1 MGRSSGNRELVGVD
15 LGGATTDVYS
25 VADGNPANAST
36 VIKGLPEPYTKR
48 TVEGDIGMRY
58 SVKGILEAVGE
69 RRLSKIS
76 GINKNRVVE
85 LVSWLEQHTDYIP
98 DNEEME
104 KMVMHLPVQQ

>member
-1 MGRSSGNRELVGVD
+1 
-15 LGGATTDVYS
+15 
-25 VADGNPANAST
+25 
-36 VIKGLPEPYTKR
+36 
-48 TVEGDIGMRY
+48 MRY

-104 KMVMHLPVQQ
+104 KWIMHLPVQQ